1 MSAGATAL
9 LTGIDEMRR
18 TPSSRDMRMI
28 GEPRRW
34 EAARLGWFDHHHDA
48 PARASSVAPGG
59 LRATPVAPSWPI
71 KASILAM
78 SALPPKADICIAPAH
93 VRYEPKAD
101 SCTAARQ
108 RGYSITSSARPIS
121 VLGMLRPSVLAV
133 LRLIINSTLV

>member
-1 MSAGATAL
+1 GATAL

-59 LRATPVAPSWPI
+59 LRATPVATSWPM
-71 KASILAM
+71 KAAILAM
-78 SALPPKADICIAPAH
+78 SALPPNADMCSAVAH
-93 VRYEPKAD
+93 VRFGQMAD
-101 SCTAARQ
+101 VRTQ
-108 RGYSITSSARPIS
+108 FVGH
-121 VLGMLRPSVLAV
+121 L
-133 LRLIINSTLV
+133 